1 MPRQAQYALAGSDQ
15 PRTMVNDL
23 MDLDEVEPQNNP
35 SFTKFLRKNIPARNR
50 GVMGQD
56 PLENISARGPPMM
69 DPRIKQYPLGP
80 PLDPGNI
87 HPKNITEPFS
97 DEDKKS
103 MAKKNAILI
112 LNRIFE
118 NASNFAE
125 ALDDEKDSLHRVARS
140 FLSQGVSCADKTVY
154 ITIIAIMAIA
164 IICLLYRAFK

>member
-23 MDLDEVEPQNNP
+23 MDLDEVEPHRNP
-35 SFTKFLRKNIPARNR
+35 SFTKFLRTNIPARNR

-56 PLENISARGPPMM
+56 PLEHISTRGPPMM
-69 DPRIKQYPLGP
+69 TDPRMGTQYPSGP
-80 PLDPGNI
+80 PLNPNPI
-87 HPKNITEPFS
+87 HPKNIAEPFT
-97 DEDKKS
+97 EDKKR
-103 MAKKNAILI
+103 MAKLV

-125 ALDDEKDSLHRVARS
+125 ALDNEKDSLHRVARS
-140 FLSQGVSCADKTVY
+140 FLGTGVSCADKTVY

>member
-1 MPRQAQYALAGSDQ
+1 
-15 PRTMVNDL
+15 MVNDL
-23 MDLDEVEPQNNP
+23 MDLDEVEPHRNP
-35 SFTKFLRKNIPARNR
+35 SFTKFLRTNVPARNR

-56 PLENISARGPPMM
+56 PLEHISARGPPMM
-69 DPRIKQYPLGP
+69 MDPHRKQYPLGP
-80 PLDPGNI
+80 PINPGKI
-87 HPKNITEPFS
+87 HPKNISEPF

-103 MAKKNAILI
+103 MAKKNAILV

-118 NASNFAE
+118 NASDFAE